1 MINNDIVFDEE
12 QFTNDIKDKI
22 KLGFK
27 NDTNTNWFNIFGNK
41 EINFSL
47 IEDKFSDTFPTI
59 DIEVIGIPYER
70 SMDSVQ
76 VANHT
81 QFTIDIYIYNK
92 EGKNGKEK
100 INRKTLSMRIAK
112 MINYII
118 QTNYGLVASS
128 DSYLPNQ
135 DPTICRRLIS
145 YSGVIDNKTKS
156 IFNKI

>member
-1 MINNDIVFDEE
+1 MRNNIVFDEE

-27 NDTNTNWFNIFGNK
+27 NDTNTNWFSVFGNK
-41 EINFSL
+41 EINFS
-47 IEDKFSDTFPTI
+47 IVEDKFSDTFPTI
-59 DIEVIGIPYER
+59 DIEVTGIPYER
-70 SMDSVQ
+70 SMDSGQ

-81 QFTIDIYIYNK
+81 QFTIDIYVYNK

-100 INRKTLSMRIAK
+100 INRKVLSMRMAK

-118 QTNYGLVASS
+118 QTNYGLVANS

-135 DPTICRRLIS
+135 DPSVCRRLIT
-145 YSGVIDNKTKS
+145 YTGVIDNKNKY